1 MPKDTIRISEM
12 EENQNISQNDIIEV
26 STFDQQQGSYT
37 TKQLSIARLANWVN
51 RFLGNL
57 ITKFSSEHLTLT
69 EAVNRLFELTPT
81 LRSLQDVSIND
92 ATLEP
97 RVPSERFN
105 SALVYNQEMGKWTNE
120 PYPFIEYE
128 GIIRGRNKSP
138 IITTDPSTGLPVDEH
153 IIIPAGVNVWS
164 ETHVFVNII
173 YYGNYPVSLD
183 FVDVPEAQGD
193 PKPKKVNITF
203 KQSPYEMTGDENS
216 YMTYTLRIWT

>member
-1 MPKDTIRISEM
+1 MSKKTIRISEM
-12 EENQNISQNDIIEV
+12 EESQSVNENDIIEV

-37 TKQLSIARLANWVN
+37 TKQLSIARLANWLN

-69 EAVNRLFELTPT
+69 EIVNRLFELTPT

-105 SALVYNQEMGKWTNE
+105 SALVYNQAMGKWTNE

-164 ETHVFVNII
+164 ETHVFVNIL

-193 PKPKKVNITF
+193 PKPKKVNIVF